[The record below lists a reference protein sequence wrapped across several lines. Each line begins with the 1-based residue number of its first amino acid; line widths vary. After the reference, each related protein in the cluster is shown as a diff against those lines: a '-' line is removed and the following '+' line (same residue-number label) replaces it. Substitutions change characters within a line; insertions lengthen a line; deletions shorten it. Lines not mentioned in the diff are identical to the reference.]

1 MSYQDV
7 ALKKYLSQVL
17 ETLKT
22 VTQLVEME
30 ISREPEKPPTPK
42 PIEERVVPR
51 PQKIITSPHKCAD
64 ESDEDFRMGL
74 LKRMPDPKDY
84 TPAHLAARLLGIDHR
99 TLSNWEKQGLIKSFR
114 VPYSPTHSYR
124 FYKIEEIHHI
134 LINGNGAGY
143 KGYAK

>member
-1 MSYQDV
+1 MGPHELFCQNAYIHLVPQETRTTKKYSINVPAPAMRQSASYACTQSEAGDYRFGSNSVPRGRMMSYQDV

-74 LKRMPDPKDY
+74 LKR
-84 TPAHLAARLLGIDHR
+84 
-99 TLSNWEKQGLIKSFR
+99 
-114 VPYSPTHSYR
+114 
-124 FYKIEEIHHI
+124 
-134 LINGNGAGY
+134 
-143 KGYAK
+143 